1 MLVGGDTTQAVLAGF
16 GAHGISMRSEV
27 MPGISVGAIIGGDA
41 NSTPVIAKAGGF
53 GDDEALLKM
62 MEYLRGGLRA

>member
-1 MLVGGDTTQAVLAGF
+1 
-16 GAHGISMRSEV
+16 MRSEI
-27 MPGISVGAIIGGDA
+27 MPGISIGEIVGGDA